1 MGTWYTF
8 VTEILSK
15 CQQQPQRARLD
26 LMLKSRDQLRTCCLL
41 LLICFKIFEMYQIL
55 KDVIYMIFCKIIL
68 RKQFW
73 GFINL
78 KICQNLCV
86 CLKTLVG
93 LWSVCVFFGPFSIC
107 YSCPLQPSIY
117 TSNDNFVATH
127 LLSPLPLFWK
137 LVIFFQDIVGDTSP
151 ELTLN
156 TQHQLMIDK
165 NWSKKIL
172 DLILI

>member
-26 LMLKSRDQLRTCCLL
+26 VMLKSRDQLRTCCLL

-127 LLSPLPLFWK
+127 LLSLSFENWSFSFKIL
-137 LVIFFQDIVGDTSP
+137 LVIPAQSSHS
-151 ELTLN
+151 TLN
-156 TQHQLMIDK
+156 T
-165 NWSKKIL
+165 N
-172 DLILI
+172 